1 MRNKDS
7 EYRDEI
13 FSYMTEES
21 WQSSEIIGRFFD
33 DLDHIEE
40 RIKELK
46 ERDDLLHI
54 EKIRYKVVYN
64 VDDIQALFSCGSR
77 QARELMNNS
86 SFPSFKI
93 GNKSYVGKESF
104 YSWLKEQENR
114 DIVL

>member
-1 MRNKDS
+1 MRKKDS

-54 EKIRYKVVYN
+54 EKIRYKVV
-64 VDDIQALFSCGSR
+64 
-77 QARELMNNS
+77 
-86 SFPSFKI
+86 
-93 GNKSYVGKESF
+93 
-104 YSWLKEQENR
+104 
-114 DIVL
+114 